1 MIQLYSE
8 RQIESYL
15 GVGDGTLQR
24 MRRQGEGPIYVS
36 ITKSK
41 RLFLREDVE
50 AFIKSRRRKPTEGV
64 TPPWAQQK

>member
-8 RQIESYL
+8 AQIEKYL
-15 GVGDGTLQR
+15 GVGEGTLQR
-24 MRRQGEGPIYVS
+24 LRRHGQGPVYVS

-50 AFIKSRRRKPTEGV
+50 AFIQSRRCVPTAGC
-64 TPPWAQQK
+64 TPPWLES